1 MSPVTKKIEASLD
14 LDLEDVQTIVLR
26 PGGYPSARYSYL
38 HIPDAEKGIPDAEKG
53 RACLKELVSQVTDA
67 TLTPEGERPDLA
79 INVGFTWKGLAAL
92 GVPWR
97 SLASFPADF
106 QQGMRARAE
115 YLHDTGPSAPEHW
128 DRVWQPDGPDVHA
141 WVGVFSKKVGGFEEQ
156 VETELQK
163 LRAILDGYGIEI
175 LGQDKV
181 GMLRVNGKPSHLE
194 HFGYRDGISGE
205 HIAGSGEPNPDPAGG
220 ARTPEGSWRPLAP
233 GEAVLGHPNEDG
245 ELGHLPVPMGLVR
258 NGSYLVYR
266 KLEQKVYTFRK
277 WLREEGASFP
287 GGPERLA
294 AKLVGRWRNGAP
306 LVHFPDA
313 PPDDEGIDL
322 LHRERMTGFGYT
334 GDPHGARCPL
344 GSHTRRANPRDSLG
358 FDGTLVNRHRIL
370 RRGLPY
376 GEWVPNGEETPEHD
390 HDHGLV
396 FMVINTS
403 IDRQFEFV
411 QREWVNY
418 GNDFRQGNDP
428 DPLIG
433 HHAPPAEADDLG
445 TKMVIPGDPPPDK
458 GAGPDGNGRVPWICA
473 RLPEFV
479 VTKGGDYF
487 FVPSITALT
496 LIAEGKVEDC

>member
-1 MSPVTKKIEASLD
+1 MSPVTKNILAALD

-26 PGGYPSARYSYL
+26 PGGYPSARYTFL
-38 HIPDAEKGIPDAEKG
+38 HISDPEKG
-53 RACLKELVSQVTDA
+53 RACLKELVSHVTDA
-67 TLTPEGERPDLA
+67 TLTPDGERPDLA
-79 INVGFTWKGLAAL
+79 LNVGFTWKGLEAL

-97 SLASFPADF
+97 SLASFPPEF
-106 QQGMRARAE
+106 TQGMRARAD
-115 YLHDTGPSAPEHW
+115 YLYDVGESAPEKW
-128 DRVWQPDGPDVHA
+128 DRVWQPDGDQVHA

-156 VETELQK
+156 VETELAK
-163 LRAILDGYGIEI
+163 LREIIDGYAIKI
-175 LGQDKV
+175 LHQDKV
-181 GMLRVNGKPSHLE
+181 GMLQVNGKPSHLE

-205 HIAGSGEPNPDPAGG
+205 YIAGAGEPDPDVAGG
-220 ARTPEGSWRPLAP
+220 ARTPEGGWRPLAP

-245 ELGHLPVPMGLVR
+245 ELGHLPFPMGLAR
-258 NGSYLVYR
+258 NGSFLVYR

-277 WLREEGASFP
+277 WLEEEGARYP
-287 GGPERLA
+287 GGRERLA

-306 LVHFPDA
+306 LVSFPDA
-313 PPDDEGIDL
+313 PPADQEVDRLG
-322 LHRERMTGFGYT
+322 REKMTGFIYG
-334 GDPHGARCPL
+334 GDLDGARCPH

-376 GEWVPNGEETPEHD
+376 GDWIPEGEETPD
-390 HDHGLV
+390 HDEGHGIV

-403 IDRQFEFV
+403 IERQFEFV

-433 HHAPPAEADDLG
+433 HHPAGPDGAG
-445 TKMVIPGDPPPDK
+445 TQMVIPGDPLPRSE
-458 GAGPDGNGRVPWICA
+458 NGKSEAEEPGRPGHVPWICA

-487 FVPSITALT
+487 FVPSITALH
-496 LIAEGKVEDC
+496 LIAEGKLETS